1 MTEAFKG
8 EHRMASLAVATTL
21 PELKQLY
28 RRYAS
33 KFHPDKGGCHERMS
47 ILNKQY
53 RIMKQ
58 RIKQAANDPSH
69 SQYNP
74 PTSFGQLK
82 VGDRLYVNNTRCE
95 VVNTN
100 SRYFRVVAIG
110 RSRQAQFD
118 IETGTGRF
126 NPRLKASFY
135 LVIGR
140 G

>member
-1 MTEAFKG
+1 
-8 EHRMASLAVATTL
+8 MASLAVATTL

-33 KFHPDKGGCHERMS
+33 KFHPDKGGSHQRMQ

-74 PTSFGQLK
+74 NPSFDQLK
-82 VGDRLYVNNTRCE
+82 VGGQALRQQHPL
-95 VVNTN
+95 
-100 SRYFRVVAIG
+100 
-110 RSRQAQFD
+110 RSDCYQQPLFSSSGHRQKSS
-118 IETGTGRF
+118 G
-126 NPRLKASFY
+126 S
-135 LVIGR
+135 V
-140 G
+140 

>member
-1 MTEAFKG
+1 
-8 EHRMASLAVATTL
+8 MASLAVATTL

-28 RRYAS
+28 RCYAS
-33 KFHPDKGGCHERMS
+33 KFHPDKGGSHERMQ

-74 PTSFGQLK
+74 NPSFDQLK

-95 VVNTN
+95 VIDTN

-118 IETGTGRF
+118 IDTGTGRF
-126 NPRLKASFY
+126 NPRLKATFY

>member
-1 MTEAFKG
+1 MTDVLKG
-8 EHRMASLAVATTL
+8 EHCMASLAVATTL

-33 KFHPDKGGCHERMS
+33 KLHPDKGGCNERMQ

-53 RIMKQ
+53 RIMRQ
-58 RIKQAANDPSH
+58 RLKQAANDPWH

-74 PTSFGQLK
+74 QPSFDQLK
-82 VGDRLYVNNTRCE
+82 VGDTLYVNNTRCE
-95 VVNTN
+95 VINTN

-126 NPRLKASFY
+126 NPRLKATFY
-135 LVIGR
+135 LVIGT